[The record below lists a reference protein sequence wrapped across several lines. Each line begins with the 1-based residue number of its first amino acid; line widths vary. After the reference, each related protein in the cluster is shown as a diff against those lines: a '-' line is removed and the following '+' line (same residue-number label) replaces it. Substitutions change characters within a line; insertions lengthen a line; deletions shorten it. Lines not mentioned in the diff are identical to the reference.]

1 MKKHMIRNKKV
12 RYAGLSLLLTVAVLV
27 VTVLANAVVS
37 SVVNRYGLYTSLL
50 GEKSYDISEDCFSLL
65 DGAFAKARSEGRED
79 EIKIVFCDTEAA
91 VKDYSAQNY
100 YLYHSVQ
107 DLCARFDNI
116 KTVYADIYTN
126 PTETL
131 KNYTYSTH
139 PLTGEVMETPLGKN
153 SVVVTCGDYHRVYS
167 ANDFYAFSK
176 DNDTSSL
183 WAYNGEKKLASAL
196 LRALDRETRIACL
209 LVNHGEALLD
219 YEMMSLLS
227 DAGYTVVTLDLY
239 NEKLP
244 ESCELLISFNP
255 KTDLVADELSE
266 KSEIELLD
274 SFLAKDGHAFYVFLD
289 KNTQSLPN
297 FERYLGAWGVS
308 TDYWTGN
315 GVSYRYSVQDDSATL
330 TSDGCTIY
338 GTASDP
344 EGKKLSSDADFVVF
358 RNATSLRVVSEGY
371 FKNDDGS
378 YRSQDGKR
386 TMYPVYESSANAI
399 AWANGR
405 AVDDGAATMITLTEQ
420 NNGKGTSHVGVISSV
435 EFAKREYLQS
445 AVFGNADVL
454 MHLFEVSGGPTSP
467 EGLKP
472 IPFEYY
478 EISTITTS
486 QMLAWTLT
494 LSIIPALAIAV
505 TALVVLLRRRRA

>member
-1 MKKHMIRNKKV
+1 MKKHIIRNKKA
-12 RYAGLSLLLTVAVLV
+12 RYAGLSLMLTLAVLV

-37 SVVNRYGLYTSLL
+37 SLVDRYGLYTSLL
-50 GEKSYDISEDCFSLL
+50 GETSFDVSEDCFALL
-65 DGAFAKARSEGRED
+65 EGAFEEAREAGRED
-79 EIKIVFCDTEAA
+79 EIKIVFCNTEKA
-91 VKDYSAQNY
+91 VMDYSSQNY
-100 YLYHSVQ
+100 YLYHSVRQ
-107 DLCARFDNI
+107 LSERFDNI
-116 KTVYADIYTN
+116 KTEYVDIFTH
-126 PTETL
+126 PSETL

-139 PLTGEVMETPLGKN
+139 PLTGELMETPLGIN

-167 ANDFYAFSK
+167 GTDFYAFSK

-183 WAYNGEKKLASAL
+183 WAYNGERKLASAL
-196 LRALDRETRIACL
+196 LRAVDTEARIACL
-209 LVNHGEALLD
+209 LVNHGEALVD
-219 YEMMSLLS
+219 YELMSLLS
-227 DAGYTVVTLDLY
+227 DAGYTVVTIDLY
-239 NEKLP
+239 NEELP
-244 ESCELLISFNP
+244 ESCELLISYNP

-274 SFLAKDGHAFYVFLD
+274 KFLSVDGHAFYVFLD

-308 TDYWTGN
+308 TDYWTSN
-315 GVSYRYSVQDDSATL
+315 GISYRYSVQDDTATL

-338 GTASDP
+338 GEVSEDAGD
-344 EGKKLSSDADFVVF
+344 GFASDADFVVF

-371 FKNDDGS
+371 FKNDNGS
-378 YRSQDGKR
+378 YRSQDGSR
-386 TMYPVYESSANAI
+386 TMYPLYESSENAL
-399 AWANGR
+399 AWANGI

-420 NNGKGTSHVGVISSV
+420 NNGTGKSHVGVISSV

-454 MHLFEVSGGPTSP
+454 MHLFEATGGPSSP

-478 EISTITTS
+478 EISTLTTS
-486 QMLAWTLT
+486 QMLTWTLV
-494 LSIIPALAIAV
+494 LSITPALAVGIA
-505 TALVVLLRRRRA
+505 ALIILLRRRRA